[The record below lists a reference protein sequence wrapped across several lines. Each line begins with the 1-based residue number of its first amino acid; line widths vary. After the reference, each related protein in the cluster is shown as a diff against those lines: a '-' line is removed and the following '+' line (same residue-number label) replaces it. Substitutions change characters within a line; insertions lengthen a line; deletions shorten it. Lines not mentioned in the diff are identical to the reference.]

1 LRISFLKTT
10 RFNPAPIGFSLSLR
24 VFAAGISNFFPF
36 DSTPVIEIN
45 NVRLSLGPIPRGG
58 FLVSF
63 QKRCIGVASYWRSIQ
78 ERSTK
83 MKKFSVFAAL
93 VSLII
98 ASHSEARASEEIIVK
113 RDAAERFARLPD
125 GVRFPEGITA
135 NPKTEE
141 IYVATFDF
149 GPNSN
154 KLLRFNKYGQLVA
167 QRDFGVTPLLGLQ
180 FNSWDKKIYIANVGA
195 LVGGASK
202 IQRIAADFNDTTPI
216 EDVALIPSIGPPP
229 DRAVGNP
236 DGSQDT
242 IMFGNNA
249 PAPNALT
256 FDRHGNLYVSD
267 SFQGAV
273 FRIDNAHKCTAPCPV
288 ATAKHDALL
297 ATAGFPPF
305 GANGLALS
313 RDGNKLYIA
322 NTGDDRILLLDLKT
336 EKLSIWAESIN
347 GADGIAFYRG
357 RLVVAANQADEVVI
371 LNENGRVIAKL
382 GDFLGI
388 RSDGSPRGLLF
399 PASVVIV
406 DDKIFVTNLALPLT
420 MTEGDEPEEDVTKYT
435 VSRIDIPNHLP

>member
-1 LRISFLKTT
+1 MRKSSIL
-10 RFNPAPIGFSLSLR
+10 
-24 VFAAGISNFFPF
+24 AAI
-36 DSTPVIEIN
+36 
-45 NVRLSLGPIPRGG
+45 
-58 FLVSF
+58 
-63 QKRCIGVASYWRSIQ
+63 
-78 ERSTK
+78 
-83 MKKFSVFAAL
+83 
-93 VSLII
+93 VSLVIL
-98 ASHSEARASEEIIVK
+98 SHSGAWAGEDIIVK
-113 RDAAERFARLPD
+113 RDAAERFATLPN

-154 KLLRFNKYGQLVA
+154 KLLRFKKNGQLVA
-167 QRDFGVTPLLGLQ
+167 QRDFGGTPLLGLQ
-180 FNSWDKKIYIANVGA
+180 FNPWDSKVYIANVGA

-202 IQRIAADFNDTTPI
+202 IQRIAADFKDTTPI

-267 SFQGAV
+267 SFQGAI
-273 FRIDNAHKCTAPCPV
+273 FRIDNAHKCATSCPV
-288 ATAKHDALL
+288 STFKHDGLL

-313 RDGNKLYIA
+313 RDGTKLFIA
-322 NTGDDRILLLDLKT
+322 NTGDDRILRLDLKT
-336 EKLSIWAESIN
+336 GELSIWAESID
-347 GADGIAFYRG
+347 GADGIAFYHG
-357 RLVVAANQADEVVI
+357 RLVVAANQGDVVFI

-388 RSDGSPRGLLF
+388 RGDGSARGLLF

-420 MTEGDEPEEDVTKYT
+420 MTEGDEPEEDVTRYT
-435 VSRIDIPNHLP
+435 VSRIDIPKHLP